1 MRIHPGL
8 FSAVG
13 HLPRGSVAIGNFD
26 GVHVGHRAL
35 FAAARD
41 SASRSGGKICAL
53 TFDPHPAAVL
63 APQFAP
69 PAIGSALRKLELLA
83 EAGVDDAV
91 VQRFDRDF
99 ARTSAAEFV
108 SMLAATGVST
118 VVVGQDFTYGKDRG
132 GNAQSLRAALGDAG
146 VDLQLV
152 PPVTVEGLV
161 VSSTKV
167 REFVLEGRL
176 EAARA
181 LLGRP
186 LDLDGQVVR
195 GAGRGRTLGWPTA
208 NVQYAEGQLLPAI
221 GVYAVRVRVLEAE
234 ARGAKSEAADGG
246 GAPAL
251 TATEF
256 TPPRFGPSI
265 KGAANLGLNP
275 TFRDAAPT
283 GQRPPLLLEV
293 HLIDFAGDLYGRTLR
308 VEFVQRLRD
317 ERRFNGIEAL
327 KAQILSDVGEA
338 KRALAPAPAPGPR
351 ALRVGVVKTGQGQ
364 GQGKRGAA
372 AQVWCARPIRR
383 RGEPGGGLP

>member
-41 SASRSGGKICAL
+41 SAARSGGKICAL

-69 PAIGSALRKLELLA
+69 PAIGSAQRKLELLA
-83 EAGVDDAV
+83 EAGVDEAV

-108 SMLAATGVST
+108 SQLAATGVST

-132 GNAQSLRAALGDAG
+132 GNVASLRAALGDAG

-167 REFVLEGRL
+167 REFILEGRL
-176 EAARA
+176 DAAAA
-181 LLGRP
+181 LLGRH

-208 NVQYAEGQLLPAI
+208 NVQYAAGQLLPAI
-221 GVYAVRVRVLEAE
+221 GVYAVRVRVLESE
-234 ARGAKSEAADGG
+234 ARGVKPGVASGG
-246 GAPAL
+246 DAPAL
-251 TATEF
+251 TATGSGAPAPTATEF
-256 TPPRFGPSI
+256 LPPHFGPCI

-275 TFRDAAPT
+275 TFRDAAPS

-293 HLIDFAGDLYGRTLR
+293 HLIDFAGDLYGKTLR
-308 VEFVQRLRD
+308 VEFVHRLRD
-317 ERRFNGIEAL
+317 ERRFGGIEAL
-327 KAQILSDVGEA
+327 KAQILSDVEEA
-338 KRALAPAPAPGPR
+338 KRVLAGR
-351 ALRVGVVKTGQGQ
+351 
-364 GQGKRGAA
+364 
-372 AQVWCARPIRR
+372 
-383 RGEPGGGLP
+383 